1 VKNKQNL
8 FIINQIIKKIAIFAP
23 RNERCRGN
31 DEVPFFI
38 IYSFYMQIENLQ
50 KIISKG
56 IEAVGFPDMYLIE
69 VKVKDTKIEIF
80 LDSDEGITFLKCQ
93 KLSRWIEEILDN
105 DGSFGP
111 AYTLEV
117 SSAGVGSPLKQLRQY
132 VKNVGRFIEIRYL
145 PQEKVKGT
153 LAEVQNEIIVVTFE
167 EKIKEG
173 KKNKKVVRRIEI
185 PFDQII
191 EAKIKLNL

>member
-69 VKVKDTKIEIF
+69 VK
-80 LDSDEGITFLKCQ
+80 S
-93 KLSRWIEEILDN
+93 
-105 DGSFGP
+105 
-111 AYTLEV
+111 
-117 SSAGVGSPLKQLRQY
+117 
-132 VKNVGRFIEIRYL
+132 
-145 PQEKVKGT
+145 KGY
-153 LAEVQNEIIVVTFE
+153 QN
-167 EKIKEG
+167 
-173 KKNKKVVRRIEI
+173 
-185 PFDQII
+185 
-191 EAKIKLNL
+191 